1 MYGRIL
7 ADVTIL
13 VSVVKRLTHQ
23 TVNLTVQVRVL
34 SLTLEMNCSH
44 AGILFNVLNDLIPSP
59 PLRRCRVV
67 YK

>member
-34 SLTLEMNCSH
+34 SLTL
-44 AGILFNVLNDLIPSP
+44 
-59 PLRRCRVV
+59 LRI
-67 YK
+67 